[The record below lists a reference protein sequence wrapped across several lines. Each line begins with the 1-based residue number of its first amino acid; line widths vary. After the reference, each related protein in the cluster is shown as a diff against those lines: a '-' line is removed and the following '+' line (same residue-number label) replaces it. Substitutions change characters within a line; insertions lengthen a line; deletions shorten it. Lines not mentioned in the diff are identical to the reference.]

1 MTENAAVT
9 ALKKRRRPRG
19 GAPARPSPEEMVAER
34 EPGTPPLQRRQP
46 FLFDPAEM
54 PVVVE
59 SNGHVPPAD
68 FDRYYVIAE
77 HDASESVVPDGCRT
91 PVARTLWLRG
101 QHVRKDVYAAWL
113 RDSGLDGGTGDAEE
127 AGEDG

>member
-9 ALKKRRRPRG
+9 ALKKRRRQRG
-19 GAPARPSPEEMVAER
+19 GAASKPTPEELVVER

-68 FDRYYVIAE
+68 FDKYYLRAQV
-77 HDASESVVPDGCRT
+77 DATEQIVPDGCRT

-101 QHVRKDVYAAWL
+101 QHVRRDVYATWL
-113 RDSGLDGGTGDAEE
+113 RDNNLGGDEE
-127 AGEDG
+127 EEREDG